1 MLGWVKPAE
10 NAESGF
16 NTLLF
21 RDVFGWA
28 LANTLRSA
36 MLATVV
42 VFIQAV
48 LLNRLVD
55 TFRMMHDRTWVPGAM
70 YALAASV
77 LPDFLF
83 VSAPLVAAMVI
94 PLALS
99 RMFSVYKQSLAFG
112 AVFDSAFWLTVGSLF
127 YPPLAW
133 LLPVC
138 FTGFF
143 SLRSFHLREQIV
155 FFTGVFT
162 PFILALT
169 FYFWYDSAPA
179 FLDGQFAGGLQISV
193 YSLSGNLQN
202 YLKTSLLALVLIV
215 VLTGFNVYYYKKL
228 IQVQKFITILYWFLF
243 AGLLAM
249 LLHGG
254 AQFRHFLLLTP
265 SIAIFLAYS
274 FQSLRNTFMAEVFH
288 FGLLAA
294 VFFIQFFPNN
304 S

>member
-1 MLGWVKPAE
+1 MLGWVKPAD
-10 NAESGF
+10 NTESGF

-21 RDVFGWA
+21 RDVFGWV
-28 LANTLRSA
+28 LASAQRSA
-36 MLATVV
+36 MLAAVL

-55 TFRMMHDRTWVPGAM
+55 SFRMMNDRTWVPGAM

-83 VSAPLVAAMVI
+83 VSAPLAAATVI
-94 PLALS
+94 PLALG
-99 RMFSVYKQSLAFG
+99 RVFSVYKQSLAFG
-112 AVFDSAFWLTVGSLF
+112 AVFDCAFWLSVGSLF

-138 FTGFF
+138 FIGFF

-179 FLDGQFAGGLQISV
+179 FLDGQFAGGLQISI
-193 YSLSGNLQN
+193 YTLPNGLYGS
-202 YLKTSLLALVLIV
+202 LKTALLTLLLVIV
-215 VLTGFNVYYYKKL
+215 LLGFNVYYYKKL
-228 IQVQKFITILYWFLF
+228 IQIQKYITILYWFLF
-243 AGLLAM
+243 AGLFAM
-249 LLHGG
+249 LLHSGV
-254 AQFRHFLLLTP
+254 QLRHFILLTP

-274 FQSLRNTFMAEVFH
+274 FQSLRNAFMAEVFH

-294 VFFIQFFPNN
+294 VFFIQFFPTNP
-304 S
+304 